1 MTKQQPGQAE
11 QPLVF
16 KGLEKTIKEAVGSV
30 LQMTT
35 ATQQDKSKPQQQ
47 VSLAEKA
54 SGAVQTVGK
63 VVKAVLNEAVILM
76 PRTFIM
82 RSENQSA
89 TTKENHEKLY
99 KSYVDSFNKISA
111 KLDTVSRGD
120 ADNSNDSEF
129 RRLKVDENHNM
140 NGVKLHE
147 LYFTNV
153 GDPKSEIRADSIPFM
168 RLSRDWGTFD
178 AWQLDFRACGMAARE
193 GWAVCYFDPFKNQY
207 FNCFIEAHN
216 LHVPLMGIPVLVVDT
231 WHHAWFY
238 DFPGEKLEYMNKSMR
253 EINWEVVEM
262 RMMAAEMSKLGQIY
276 AIQPVATIDKSVG
289 FSSGSEPPVEVSAM
303 GAELIK

>member
-1 MTKQQPGQAE
+1 MTKQQLPGITA
-11 QPLVF
+11 
-16 KGLEKTIKEAVGSV
+16 GLEGAIKEAVGSV
-30 LQMTT
+30 LQMG
-35 ATQQDKSKPQQQ
+35 ATKPQEQRASVQ
-47 VSLAEKA
+47 EQKA
-54 SGAVQTVGK
+54 PVAKK
-63 VVKAVLNEAVILM
+63 VISEAVILM
-76 PRTFIM
+76 PRTFLM

-89 TTKENHEKLY
+89 TTKENHEDLY
-99 KSYVDSFNKISA
+99 NTYVKSFNRISA
-111 KLDTVSRGD
+111 KLDTVSRAD
-120 ADNSNDSEF
+120 ADNSNDSEY
-129 RRLKVDENHNM
+129 RRLKLDEVHNM

-207 FNCFIEAHN
+207 FNCFVEQHTAN
-216 LHVPLMGIPVLVVDT
+216 VPVMGIPVLVVDT

-238 DFPGEKLEYMNKSMR
+238 DFPGDKMEYMNKSMR

-262 RMMAAEMSKLGQIY
+262 RMMAAEMSKLNQVY
-276 AIQPVATIDKSVG
+276 AIQPVASIDKEKTVG
-289 FSSGSEPPVEVSAM
+289 FSPASSAPVAVL
-303 GAELIK
+303 GDRK